1 MILQSLF
8 SSLSDFA
15 RYASGADMSLPLP
28 SLESSAVPA
37 KKQVCN
43 IISPG
48 VYDLVIAS
56 DGQIKEAVR
65 QAVAN
70 LTLFFDVPFYVQRKR
85 TAGIEV
91 YKNEAEGMK
100 RSYID
105 TYYSAMDT
113 ILLLLDS
120 SSGDISEAWQ
130 QAPYCAI
137 RDKVRIKTV
146 EEFNLVYHIDNS
158 YLFFFRTL
166 PIQLELLDNMFFS
179 YYDRLGQRAD
189 LLPRLDR
196 ALVMLIIATAIR
208 RFDPIEL
215 PATIRNLFSDTTA
228 SRSGDKEQSR
238 LLQLADELS
247 SEAMSAVSLID
258 ASLSESSNVADPNI
272 DRHPDDK
279 FYFMP

>member
-196 ALVMLIIATAIR
+196 ALVMFIIATAIR

>member
-56 DGQIKEAVR
+56 SGQIKEAVR

-166 PIQLELLDNMFFS
+166 PIQLEVLDNMFFS

-208 RFDPIEL
+208 RLDPIEL

-247 SEAMSAVSLID
+247 SEAMSAISLID
-258 ASLSESSNVADPNI
+258 TSLSESSNVADPNI

>member
-56 DGQIKEAVR
+56 SGQIKEAVR

-166 PIQLELLDNMFFS
+166 PIQLEVLDNMFFS

-208 RFDPIEL
+208 RLDPIEL

-247 SEAMSAVSLID
+247 SEAMNAVSLID

>member
-120 SSGDISEAWQ
+120 SSGDISEVWQ

-196 ALVMLIIATAIR
+196 ALVMFIIATAIR

>member
-100 RSYID
+100 CSYID

-158 YLFFFRTL
+158 CLFFFRTL
-166 PIQLELLDNMFFS
+166 PIQLEVLDNMFFS

-272 DRHPDDK
+272 DRHLDDK

>member
-56 DGQIKEAVR
+56 SGQIKEAVR

-166 PIQLELLDNMFFS
+166 PIQLEVLDNMFFS

-208 RFDPIEL
+208 RLDPIEL

>member
-56 DGQIKEAVR
+56 SGQIKEAVR

-166 PIQLELLDNMFFS
+166 PIQLEVLDNMFFS

-208 RFDPIEL
+208 RLDPIEL

-258 ASLSESSNVADPNI
+258 ASLSESSNVADLNI

>member
-56 DGQIKEAVR
+56 SGQIKEAVR

-166 PIQLELLDNMFFS
+166 PIQLEVLDNMFFS

-208 RFDPIEL
+208 RLDPIEL

-279 FYFMP
+279 FYFIP

>member
-146 EEFNLVYHIDNS
+146 EEFNMVYHIDNS

-196 ALVMLIIATAIR
+196 ALVMFIIATAIR

-247 SEAMSAVSLID
+247 SEAMSAVGLID

>member
-196 ALVMLIIATAIR
+196 ALVMFIIATAIR

-247 SEAMSAVSLID
+247 SEAMSAVGLID

-279 FYFMP
+279 FYFMQ

>member
-238 LLQLADELS
+238 LLQLADKLS

>member
-196 ALVMLIIATAIR
+196 ALVMFIIATAIR

-247 SEAMSAVSLID
+247 SEAMSAVGLID

>member
-56 DGQIKEAVR
+56 SGQIKEAVR

-105 TYYSAMDT
+105 TYHSAMDT

-166 PIQLELLDNMFFS
+166 PIQLEVLDNMFFS

-208 RFDPIEL
+208 RLDPIEL

-247 SEAMSAVSLID
+247 SEAMNAVSLID

>member
-15 RYASGADMSLPLP
+15 RYASGADMSLPLQ

-48 VYDLVIAS
+48 VYDLVTAS
-56 DGQIKEAVR
+56 DGQIKDAVR
-65 QAVAN
+65 QAMAN

-85 TAGIEV
+85 TAGVEV

-120 SSGDISEAWQ
+120 SSGDIADAWHHT
-130 QAPYCAI
+130 PYCAV
-137 RDKVRIKTV
+137 REKVRIKTV
-146 EEFNLVYHIDNS
+146 DEFNSVYHIDNS

-166 PIQLELLDNMFFS
+166 PIQLEVLDNMFFS

-196 ALVMLIIATAIR
+196 ALVMLTIATAIR

-228 SRSGDKEQSR
+228 SRYGDKEQSR

-258 ASLSESSNVADPNI
+258 ASLSESSDVVDPNI
-272 DRHPDDK
+272 DRHPEDK

>member
-1 MILQSLF
+1 MLPVRTCPF
-8 SSLSDFA
+8 LS
-15 RYASGADMSLPLP
+15 R

-196 ALVMLIIATAIR
+196 ALVMFIIATAIR

>member
-120 SSGDISEAWQ
+120 SSGDISDVWQ

-146 EEFNLVYHIDNS
+146 EEFNSVYHIDNS

-166 PIQLELLDNMFFS
+166 PIQLEVLDNMFFS

-258 ASLSESSNVADPNI
+258 ASLSESSDVVDPNI
-272 DRHPDDK
+272 DRHPEDK

>member
-1 MILQSLF
+1 MILQPLF
-8 SSLSDFA
+8 SSLSDFS
-15 RYASGADMSLPLP
+15 RYASGVDMALPLS
-28 SLESSAVPA
+28 SLESSAAPA
-37 KKQVCN
+37 KKQMCN

-48 VYDLVIAS
+48 VYDLVTAL
-56 DGQIKEAVR
+56 DEPIKEAVR
-65 QAVAN
+65 QAIAN

-120 SSGDISEAWQ
+120 SSGDISEAWR
-130 QAPYCAI
+130 QAPYCAV
-137 RDKVRIKTV
+137 REKVRIKTV
-146 EEFNLVYHIDNS
+146 EEFNSVYHIDNS

-166 PIQLELLDNMFFS
+166 PIQLEVLDNALSS
-179 YYDRLGQRAD
+179 YYDRLGQRTD

-196 ALVMLIIATAIR
+196 ALVMFTVATAIR

-247 SEAMSAVSLID
+247 SEAMSAISLID
-258 ASLSESSNVADPNI
+258 TSLSESSNVADPNI

>member
-137 RDKVRIKTV
+137 RDNVRIKTV

-196 ALVMLIIATAIR
+196 ALVMFIIATAIR

-247 SEAMSAVSLID
+247 SEAMSAVGLID

>member
-56 DGQIKEAVR
+56 SGQIKEAVR

-166 PIQLELLDNMFFS
+166 PIQLEVLDNMFFS

-208 RFDPIEL
+208 RLDPIEL

-247 SEAMSAVSLID
+247 SEAMSTVSLID

-272 DRHPDDK
+272 DRHPADK

>member
-48 VYDLVIAS
+48 VYDLVTAS

-120 SSGDISEAWQ
+120 SSGDISDAWQ

-146 EEFNLVYHIDNS
+146 EEFNSVYHIDNS

-166 PIQLELLDNMFFS
+166 PIQLEVLDNMFFS

-258 ASLSESSNVADPNI
+258 ASLSESSDVVDPNI
-272 DRHPDDK
+272 DRHPEDK